1 MTRKKKPRCC
11 VACGKAAKGHDGPM
25 GSGKCPASLQY
36 KGESRRGVVS
46 DPVPTRRQKETAQQ
60 SSTSS
65 GSGPAEAGARGPPVA
80 SATHPPASSGANHR
94 IGGGLGPHRYASVV
108 GLSGGPPTSG
118 AGAPRVHQDSRR
130 PDDFSPPRPQARPQV
145 LRSRSPDRRHRV
157 EPRTLRDVCHGP
169 VDVRRELSCP
179 PAFSS
184 PIAPP
189 LDDRYF
195 SLQEARPSDRA
206 HYAWEDRARA
216 PLPLGP
222 QREALRDCSFDQY
235 GYETRSFEGLPSHP
249 RDLPSRRRL
258 FTSHEDLRRDY
269 YGADRRPQIDGHL
282 AYVGQPGDGS
292 TEALPGA
299 IHVSPK
305 AKAMALAGE
314 FCDLIDFL
322 PDSFNINTDCDEF
335 RTVVDSNGN
344 LSLKSLKVKKQVTT
358 SYKWLEAWAYY
369 ELILCEHYGARV
381 FNEMTA
387 YRLFIL
393 SLFNKYKLAYV
404 LCYDVRHRQIL
415 GARRSLAF
423 SSESFSTASYQAY
436 ITTFDPSAVK
446 NVTKCGK
453 CSSLDHPTHLCPFR
467 APGQAND
474 DLPSRQRRGDR
485 GDRQSD
491 RQGDRG
497 KGDRGVLCYAFQE
510 GRCRAGAKCNRK
522 HECMGCGGPE
532 GHDSCS
538 KCKPPKNAGN
548 PGAKA

>member
-1 MTRKKKPRCC
+1 M
-11 VACGKAAKGHDGPM
+11 
-25 GSGKCPASLQY
+25 
-36 KGESRRGVVS
+36 
-46 DPVPTRRQKETAQQ
+46 
-60 SSTSS
+60 
-65 GSGPAEAGARGPPVA
+65 
-80 SATHPPASSGANHR
+80 
-94 IGGGLGPHRYASVV
+94 
-108 GLSGGPPTSG
+108 
-118 AGAPRVHQDSRR
+118 
-130 PDDFSPPRPQARPQV
+130 
-145 LRSRSPDRRHRV
+145 
-157 EPRTLRDVCHGP
+157 
-169 VDVRRELSCP
+169 
-179 PAFSS
+179 
-184 PIAPP
+184 
-189 LDDRYF
+189 
-195 SLQEARPSDRA
+195 
-206 HYAWEDRARA
+206 
-216 PLPLGP
+216 
-222 QREALRDCSFDQY
+222 
-235 GYETRSFEGLPSHP
+235 
-249 RDLPSRRRL
+249 
-258 FTSHEDLRRDY
+258 
-269 YGADRRPQIDGHL
+269 
-282 AYVGQPGDGS
+282 
-292 TEALPGA
+292 
-299 IHVSPK
+299 
-305 AKAMALAGE
+305 
-314 FCDLIDFL
+314 
-322 PDSFNINTDCDEF
+322 NTDCDEF